1 MLTAREALPSKD
13 GGSPEALILDGAL
26 ANEPGGATAWNA
38 GLRPAPAGRR
48 PADPHHADRPE
59 AQPSE
64 DSDPRPL
71 ILDGGFATE
80 LEADGFNLNHP
91 LWSAKVL
98 IETPEAVRAVH
109 ARFLAAGADCI
120 ISATYQASFPGL
132 ARYGLSDKES
142 ERLFRFAVELAA
154 EERNR
159 FWRDPANREG
169 RRRPLVAA
177 SVGPYGAFLADGS
190 EYTGDYRADDAALAA
205 FHWRR
210 LDLLARSGAD
220 LLAIETIPSAR
231 EGRVLRRL
239 LDRLDDPPPAW
250 VSFTCRDGGHLS
262 DGTPVEEVA
271 ADLADCARVRWVGA
285 NCTPPKHLAALIP
298 KFRAATAKPAVA
310 YPNGDGRWDPVRKVW
325 ETPAETADLP
335 ELALDW
341 RRLGATVIGG
351 CCRTRPKDI
360 REIRGALLAD
370 T

>member
-1 MLTAREALPSKD
+1 M
-13 GGSPEALILDGAL
+13 
-26 ANEPGGATAWNA
+26 
-38 GLRPAPAGRR
+38 PASRR
-48 PADPHHADRPE
+48 PRKEEADRGRTGPE
-59 AQPSE
+59 T
-64 DSDPRPL
+64 L
-71 ILDGGFATE
+71 ILDGGLATE
-80 LEADGFNLNHP
+80 LEADGFDLNHP

-132 ARYGLSDKES
+132 ARYGLPDKES

-210 LDLLARSGAD
+210 LELLARSGAD
-220 LLAIETIPSAR
+220 LLAIETIPSAC

-239 LDRLDDPPPAW
+239 LERLEDPPPAW
-250 VSFTCRDGGHLS
+250 LSFTCRDGARLS
-262 DGTPVEEVA
+262 DGTPVEETA
-271 ADLADCARVRWVGA
+271 SDLAACARIRWIGV
-285 NCTPPKHLAALIP
+285 NCTAPKHLATLIP
-298 KFRAATAKPAVA
+298 RFREATGKPVVA

-335 ELALDW
+335 KLAPEW
-341 RRLGATVIGG
+341 RRLGAALVGG
-351 CCRTRPKDI
+351 CCRTRPRDI
-360 REIRGALLAD
+360 REIRAALENR

>member
-1 MLTAREALPSKD
+1 MRERRSSD
-13 GGSPEALILDGAL
+13 RHR
-26 ANEPGGATAWNA
+26 GATSGNA
-38 GLRPAPAGRR
+38 GVHTGTAARSAAKARTANHGRARPDQGGK
-48 PADPHHADRPE
+48 HPE
-59 AQPSE
+59 
-64 DSDPRPL
+64 PL
-71 ILDGGFATE
+71 VLDGGLATE
-80 LEADGFNLNHP
+80 LEADGYDLNDA

-98 IETPEAVRAVH
+98 IEQPDAVRAVH

-132 ARYGLSDKES
+132 ARYGLSDKDS

-159 FWRDPANREG
+159 FWREPANREG
-169 RRRPLVAA
+169 RRRPFVVA

-190 EYTGDYRADDAALAA
+190 EYTGAYRADDAALAA

-210 LDLLARSGAD
+210 LELLARSGAD

-239 LDRLDDPPPAW
+239 LERLEDAPPAW
-250 VSFTCRDGGHLS
+250 MSFTCRDGAHLS
-262 DGTPVEEVA
+262 DGTPGEEIA
-271 ADLADCARVRWVGA
+271 AELADCSRIDWIGV

-298 KFRAATAKPAVA
+298 KFRAASGKPVVA

-335 ELALDW
+335 ELALEW
-341 RRLGATVIGG
+341 RRLGADLIGG
-351 CCRTRPKDI
+351 CCRTRPEDI
-360 REIRGALLAD
+360 RGIRAALSGAGHA
-370 T
+370 